1 MSTTTGTTGP
11 AGAQGT
17 HEHGRRPHAEARPIP
32 LVRLVRVELRKMV
45 DTRSGLWLL
54 GIIAVLS
61 VAAVVL
67 FRIFGPEEG
76 HTFYGFAGM
85 ALTPQAFLLPVL
97 GILLVTSEWSQRAGL
112 VTFTLEPRRGLVVLA
127 KAIAAVVVGLLG
139 LVLLL
144 AVAALFAAVAGTG
157 SGDVWDLGG
166 RELGYFSILQILAI
180 MQGVAFGLL
189 LMSSTAAIVLYF
201 ALPVAMNLLI
211 TFVEVLRENA
221 GWFDLATGQAPLFTQ
236 EALTGEQWAQ
246 LATVTVLWI
255 VLPLVLGWVRLRRTE
270 IKTA

>member
-1 MSTTTGTTGP
+1 MSTQAQTDRPPRERTAED
-11 AGAQGT
+11 AGQ
-17 HEHGRRPHAEARPIP
+17 ERPIP
-32 LVRLVRVELRKMV
+32 LLRLVRVELRKMV

-61 VAAVVL
+61 AGAVGL
-67 FRIFGPEEG
+67 YRWFGPEDG

-112 VTFTLEPRRGLVVLA
+112 VTFTLEPRRGRVVVA
-127 KAIAAVVVGLLG
+127 KALAAVVVGLLG

-144 AVAALFAAVAGTG
+144 TVAAVFTVVAGTG
-157 SGDVWDLGG
+157 ADVWDVGG
-166 RELGYFSILQILAI
+166 REVGHFTLLQVLAI

-189 LMSSTAAIVLYF
+189 LMNSTAAIVLYF

-211 TFVEVLRENA
+211 TFVEALRENA
-221 GWFDLATGQAPLFTQ
+221 GWFDLATAQTPLFTQ

-246 LATVTVLWI
+246 LGTVTLLWI
-255 VLPLVLGWVRLRRTE
+255 VTPLVLGWVRLRRTE
-270 IKTA
+270 ITTA

>member
-1 MSTTTGTTGP
+1 MSTTTGSHPSG
-11 AGAQGT
+11 GAATRPRGGT
-17 HEHGRRPHAEARPIP
+17 EAPARPIP
-32 LVRLVRVELRKMV
+32 LLRLVQVELRKMV

-54 GIIAVLS
+54 AIIAVLS
-61 VAAVVL
+61 VGAVVL
-67 FRIFGPEEG
+67 FRLFGPEEG

-112 VTFTLEPRRGLVVLA
+112 VTFTLEPRRGLVVVA
-127 KAIAAVVVGLLG
+127 KSIAAVVVGLLG
-139 LVLLL
+139 LALLL
-144 AVAALFAAVAGTG
+144 AVAALFAAVAG
-157 SGDVWDLGG
+157 SGDVWDLGA
-166 RELGYFSILQILAI
+166 RELGYFTILQVLAI

-189 LMSSTAAIVLYF
+189 LMNSTAAIVLYF

-236 EALTGEQWAQ
+236 VALTGEQWAQ
-246 LATVTVLWI
+246 LATVTALWI